1 MIPASHSKGVSP
13 WLVFFG
19 VLAIGALFMWS
30 AVSGIRQGANTPAA
44 SSDSVSSDSVQPAQ
58 RAPSSAYPDTSTLT
72 VMEMSD
78 RLSIGMTA
86 HQIGLAV
93 GVPDKV
99 QKSMDNYQESSEFY
113 YKRRDGVLQIQ
124 LDPYRGLISYH
135 TY

>member
-44 SSDSVSSDSVQPAQ
+44 SSDSVQPAQ
-58 RAPSSAYPDTSTLT
+58 RAPSSAYPDTSGMT
-72 VMEMSD
+72 VMEMSE

>member
-58 RAPSSAYPDTSTLT
+58 RASSSAYPDTSTLT
-72 VMEMSD
+72 VMKMSE